1 MTAVDHQQLVE
12 LMPFAVSL
20 SVQIDAESAEEV
32 RGPLDWAPKR
42 CTSGGSAA
50 RGSGHGAGLLDGAVC
65 ALLNLH
71 EGAHT
76 ATIES
81 KTNFFRA
88 LREGTLH
95 AVSGPLHIGRT
106 SIAVQ
111 TELPD
116 DSRRRI
122 GHTTQTQAVLT
133 A

>member
-1 MTAVDHQQLVE
+1 MTAVDHQQLVA

-20 SVQIDAESAEEV
+20 GVQIDAASTDEV
-32 RGPLDWAPKR
+32 RGHLDWAPQH
-42 CTSGGSAA
+42 CTSGGVL
-50 RGSGHGAGLLDGAVC
+50 HGGAVMALADSIGAVC
-65 ALLNLH
+65 AFLNLP

-88 LREGTLH
+88 LREGALH
-95 AVSGPLHIGRT
+95 AVSRPLHVGRT

-111 TELPD
+111 TELLD
-116 DSRRRI
+116 GSGRRI